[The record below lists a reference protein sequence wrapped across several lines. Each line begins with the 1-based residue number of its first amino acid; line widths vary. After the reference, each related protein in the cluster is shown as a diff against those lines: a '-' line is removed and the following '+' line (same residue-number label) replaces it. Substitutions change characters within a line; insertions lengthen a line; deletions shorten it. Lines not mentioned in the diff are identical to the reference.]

1 MKWTITGLV
10 VIGIIAAL
18 CAALLTAS
26 LRASA
31 LAKAEAEDAQ
41 HAAPDVE
48 ILVATRLL
56 PAMSVVD
63 SSAVAKQTMA
73 SNEVTPD
80 MQTITTRVIGQVLIA
95 PVVEGEAFRSEH
107 FATAESGV
115 HLASALPEGY
125 RAMSILLSDGSGIER
140 ILYPGSL
147 VDVIGSFRLPSGRGQ
162 LSGEV
167 ISVTL
172 LQSVQVLT
180 VGSRMIFSSEEEKE
194 ESLTGRGQDSATN
207 RKRQQMVTLMVN
219 SDQAETLQL
228 ALTNGRLT
236 LVLRNPLDATP
247 VSSRGIL
254 LSDLSGELAD
264 RLASIAAMGTSR
276 PPMTPPEA
284 GSVSENEQDAG
295 QPVDAQGSEL
305 PVWQTVVM
313 RGSNVETLT
322 FPLPQEA
329 AE

>member
-1 MKWTITGLV
+1 MKWTITGLI
-10 VIGIIAAL
+10 VIGVIAAL
-18 CAALLTAS
+18 SAALLTAS

-31 LAKAEAEDAQ
+31 LAKAEAENAPG
-41 HAAPDVE
+41 AAPEVE
-48 ILVATRLL
+48 ILLATRAL

-80 MQTITTRVIGQVLIA
+80 MQTIATRVIGQVLIA

-125 RAMSILLSDGSGIER
+125 RAMSILLSDDSGIAQ

-147 VDVIGSFRLPSGRGQ
+147 VDVVGSFRMPSGRGRA
-162 LSGEV
+162 SGEV

-180 VGSRMIFSSEEEKE
+180 VGYRTIFASEDGE
-194 ESLTGRGQDSATN
+194 ESLTGRGQDSMTN
-207 RKRQQMVTLMVN
+207 RKQQRMVTLMV
-219 SDQAETLQL
+219 SPSQAETLQL
-228 ALTNGRLT
+228 ARVHGRLAI
-236 LVLRNPLDATP
+236 VLRNPLDATP

-254 LSDLSGELAD
+254 LSNLSGELAY
-264 RLASIAAMGTSR
+264 RLAAIAEMGTSR

-284 GSVSENEQDAG
+284 GRLSENEQHAG
-295 QPVDAQGSEL
+295 QLFDAQGSEL
-305 PVWQTVVM
+305 PVWHTVVM

-329 AE
+329 AQ

>member
-31 LAKAEAEDAQ
+31 LAKAKAEDAQ

-80 MQTITTRVIGQVLIA
+80 MQTSTTRVIGQILIA
-95 PVVEGEAFRSEH
+95 PVVEGEAFRSGH

-115 HLASALPEGY
+115 HLASVLPEGY
-125 RAMSILLSDGSGIER
+125 RAMSILLSDGSGIEQ

-147 VDVIGSFRLPSGRGQ
+147 VDVVGSFRLPAGRGRA
-162 LSGEV
+162 SGEV

-180 VGSRMIFSSEEEKE
+180 VGSRTIFSSEDGE
-194 ESLTGRGQDSATN
+194 ESLTDSD
-207 RKRQQMVTLMVN
+207 QQQRVTLKVTP
-219 SDQAETLQL
+219 DQAETLQL
-228 ALTNGRLT
+228 ALIHGRLT

-254 LSDLSGELAD
+254 LSNLSGEIAD
-264 RLASIAAMGTSR
+264 RLAAIAEMGTSR
-276 PPMTPPEA
+276 LPMTPPEA
-284 GSVSENEQDAG
+284 GSVSENEQYAG